1 MFKNVT
7 IYRLAPGWSPSLEAM
22 EAALDT
28 ARFVPCGAT
37 QDKAVGW
44 VEPRGEEHGPLVES
58 VAGQRILKLRIETKG
73 VPGSVVR
80 EKAQEAADQ
89 IEASTGRKPG
99 KKETKALR
107 EDALL
112 ALLPQA
118 FARQMNVW
126 VWIDLQNGWL
136 VTDAS
141 SQGKLDEV
149 VTALV
154 RAFDG
159 LAITLLQTQVT
170 PQTAMTQWL
179 SATSADPDEGAVP
192 GGFAVEREC
201 ELKSGDEEK
210 SVVKFTR
217 HNLATDEVR
226 KHIVEGKLPTRLAM
240 SWEGRIGFMLTES
253 LQLKKLAFLEG
264 VFDDRANHD
273 ESGFDTDVA
282 LSTGEL
288 QKLIPELVEALGGE
302 LAFDAATASA
312 TATHVDKEDSPS
324 FTTMPQVPVTTD
336 ADEEGPPF

>member
-7 IYRLAPGWSPSLEAM
+7 IYRLAPGWNPSLEDM
-22 EAALDT
+22 EAALDP

-37 QDKAVGW
+37 QDKAMGW
-44 VEPRGEEHGPLVES
+44 VEPRGEAHGPLVES
-58 VAGQRILKLRIETKG
+58 VAGQRILKLKIETKG

-80 EKAQEAADQ
+80 EKAQEAADH
-89 IEASTGRKPG
+89 IEATTGRKPG

-118 FARQMNVW
+118 FARQMTVW

-192 GGFAVEREC
+192 GGFAIEREC

-226 KHIVEGKLPTRLAM
+226 KHIVEGKLPTRLAL

-264 VFDDRANHD
+264 VFDDRAD
-273 ESGFDTDVA
+273 DGESGFDTDVA
-282 LSTGEL
+282 LTTGEL
-288 QKLIPELVEALGGE
+288 QKLIPELIEALGDE
-302 LAFDAATASA
+302 MAFDTAPAAAVDTRNASA
-312 TATHVDKEDSPS
+312 RTTAPLE
-324 FTTMPQVPVTTD
+324 PVTAD